1 MVALSFFQLTQNCV
15 SLQIVL
21 SLHGWALDQAS
32 ELLVDV
38 DSAEEAQ
45 IRVFTREFVAKS
57 RSALK
62 DMGHDDKIGA
72 LLMAEEDADIL

>member
-1 MVALSFFQLTQNCV
+1 M
-15 SLQIVL
+15 QIVL

-45 IRVFTREFVAKS
+45 IRAFTQEYVAKS
-57 RSALK
+57 RSTLK

-72 LLMAEEDADIL
+72 LLMNEEEADFL